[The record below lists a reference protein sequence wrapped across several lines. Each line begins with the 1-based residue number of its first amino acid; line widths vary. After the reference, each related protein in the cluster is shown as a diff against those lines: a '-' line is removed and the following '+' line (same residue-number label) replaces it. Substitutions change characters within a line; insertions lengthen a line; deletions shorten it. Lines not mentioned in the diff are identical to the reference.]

1 MKYGYRRL
9 ARIASLK
16 NFDEGFQDASVLQ
29 ILTISYSMTVKYQ
42 IQLGSGFESKSTLRG
57 N

>member
-16 NFDEGFQDASVLQ
+16 NLYEGFQDATVLQ
-29 ILTISYSMTVKYQ
+29 ILTISHSMTVKYQ
-42 IQLGSGFESKSTLRG
+42 IQPGSGFESKSTLRG

>member
-42 IQLGSGFESKSTLRG
+42 IQLGSGFESKSNLRG